1 MDKLTVRDLMLPGA
15 KAWNTTLIQ
24 QLFPPELATNIL
36 KTPLL
41 ETSTCDEL
49 LWSPTSSGQYSV
61 RSAYHLCQSALRTE
75 AHRDPRS
82 NWKLVWRLVVP
93 PKVRHFIW
101 HMCTHCLPTRVRL
114 RDKGVVCTPLCAV
127 CSKEFETAWHSLIV
141 FPRSQKCWE
150 KVGLWPAIHQAIYHV
165 QDPKD
170 LFFRI
175 AGCLDKDKLS
185 QAALIMWNIWISRN
199 SKEWEDTNETHQ

>member
-1 MDKLTVRDLMLPGA
+1 MSYCGVQPRVASIPCVQLITFANLLCGLKLIEIP
-15 KAWNTTLIQ
+15 TLIGNWFGGW
-24 QLFPPELATNIL
+24 LFLL
-36 KTPLL
+36 KCVISYGTCVLIVLPLVL
-41 ETSTCDEL
+41 DYEI
-49 LWSPTSSGQYSV
+49 Y
-61 RSAYHLCQSALRTE
+61 
-75 AHRDPRS
+75 
-82 NWKLVWRLVVP
+82 
-93 PKVRHFIW
+93 
-101 HMCTHCLPTRVRL
+101 
-114 RDKGVVCTPLCAV
+114 KGVVCTPLCAV

-141 FPRSQKCWE
+141 CPRSQKCWE

-199 SKEWEDTNETHQ
+199 SKVWEDTNETHQ